1 MRSKEEIAIYWIIA
15 CIGILLLVAI
25 EPAIIFY
32 ALFAYS
38 IYSLYNHYSN
48 KRMQ

>member
-15 CIGILLLVAI
+15 CIGICIFIAI
-25 EPAIIFY
+25 EPAIVLV

-38 IYSLYNHYSN
+38 VISLWKHYT
-48 KRMQ
+48 KGIR

>member
-15 CIGILLLVAI
+15 IIGILILVAVQ
-25 EPAIIFY
+25 PAIVLV

-38 IYSLYNHYSN
+38 VISLWKHYT
-48 KRMQ
+48 RGIR